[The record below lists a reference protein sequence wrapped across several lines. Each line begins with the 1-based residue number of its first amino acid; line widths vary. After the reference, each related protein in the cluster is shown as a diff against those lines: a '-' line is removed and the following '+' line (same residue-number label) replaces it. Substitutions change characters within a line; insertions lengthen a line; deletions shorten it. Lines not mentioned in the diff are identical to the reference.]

1 MGKNLELIGT
11 GGNFLNTI
19 PMVHVQRSRIDKWDL
34 MKLKSFCKAKN
45 IVNKTNQQPTD
56 CEKLFTNPKSDRGL
70 ALKYIRTQEVNH
82 QKTKQPNQKIGYRT
96 KLRIHN

>member
-1 MGKNLELIGT
+1 
-11 GGNFLNTI
+11 
-19 PMVHVQRSRIDKWDL
+19 
-34 MKLKSFCKAKN
+34 MKLESICKAKN